1 VHQYYRIV
9 HVDPGRWKDPM
20 LCHRKAV
27 RLKKRRKRRKRTAEE
42 REEETGM
49 TSPAVVGVFLGSVDR
64 MCCSWRLV
72 AVEKKPWDHPTVSF
86 SLVGS

>member
-1 VHQYYRIV
+1 
-9 HVDPGRWKDPM
+9 M

-27 RLKKRRKRRKRTAEE
+27 RLKRRRKKRRRTAEE

-49 TSPAVVGVFLGSVDR
+49 TSQVVVRVFLDGVDR
-64 MCCSWRLV
+64 MYCSWRLV
-72 AVEKKPWDHPTVSF
+72 AVEKRPWDHPKASF